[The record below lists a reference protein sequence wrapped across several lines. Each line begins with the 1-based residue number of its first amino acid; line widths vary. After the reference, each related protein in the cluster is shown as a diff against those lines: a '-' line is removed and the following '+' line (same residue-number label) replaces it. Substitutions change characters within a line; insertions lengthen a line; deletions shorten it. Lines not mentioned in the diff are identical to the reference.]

1 MSDTSKPQSVEIHGL
16 LPDDD
21 DTITGISI
29 RNLYKIF
36 GPDPARYI
44 DQVRAGMTKADLNR
58 LHHHSLG
65 LRDITVDL
73 PEGRIS
79 VIMGLSGSG
88 KSTLLRHI
96 NGLIQPTS
104 GEVVIEGEDVAGMSE
119 AQLRD
124 FRRRQTAMVFQNFGL
139 LPHRTVMENAI
150 FGLDMQNVDRDLSR
164 ERAAHW
170 LERVGLKGYENR
182 YPAQLSGGM
191 RQRVGLARA
200 LTMDAPILLMDEAFS
215 ALDPLIR
222 MDMQT
227 VLLDIQKEV
236 RKTIVFI
243 THDLDEALRLGDK
256 IVILRSGEIS
266 QQGSGEE
273 IVLNPAND
281 YVRAFVK
288 EVNRGR
294 VLRLR
299 SISRPKPKSDDWPE
313 LHLPGSLTLEQSAL
327 KLLSSP
333 ASAVTVLDRKAQ
345 PRGVVTM
352 DDIMQ
357 GMLVQS

>member
-1 MSDTSKPQSVEIHGL
+1 MSNDLSATTL
-16 LPDDD
+16 APDDETLD
-21 DTITGISI
+21 TGISI
-29 RNLYKIF
+29 RSLYKIF
-36 GPDPARYI
+36 GPDAARHMEA
-44 DQVRAGMTKADLNR
+44 VRAGMTKTELNR
-58 LHHHSLG
+58 RHGHSLG
-65 LRDITVDL
+65 LSDITTEL
-73 PEGRIS
+73 PAGRIS

-96 NGLIQPTS
+96 NGLVQPTA
-104 GEVVIEGEDVAGMSE
+104 GEVLIDGEDVAALSE
-119 AQLRD
+119 TQLRD
-124 FRRRQTAMVFQNFGL
+124 FRRRKTAMVFQKFGL
-139 LPHRTVMENAI
+139 LPHRTVLENVLY
-150 FGLDMQNVDRDLSR
+150 GLDIQGVPRAKSLPA
-164 ERAAHW
+164 AAHW
-170 LERVGLKGYENR
+170 IERVGLKGYNDR

-191 RQRVGLARA
+191 QQRVGLARA
-200 LTMDAPILLMDEAFS
+200 LSNDAPILLMDEAFS

-222 MDMQT
+222 MDMQS

-256 IVILRSGEIS
+256 VVILRAGEIS
-266 QQGSGEE
+266 QQGSGED
-273 IVLNPAND
+273 IVRTPAND

-299 SISRPKPKSDDWPE
+299 SILRPKSAGEDWPP
-313 LHLPGSLTLEQSAL
+313 LHLPGAETLEATAL
-327 KLLSSP
+327 KLLAHP
-333 ASAVTVLDRKAQ
+333 GTAVTVLGRNGQ

-357 GMLVQS
+357 GMLIQPE